1 MPLERAF
8 ALAKS
13 GDYTGVSQIRA
24 QLKAEGYPTSQLEG
38 PTLLAQLRRLCA
50 AARTASPE

>member
-8 ALAKS
+8 DLARS
-13 GDYTGVSQIRA
+13 GDYAGVSQIRA
-24 QLKAEGYPTSQLEG
+24 QLKAEGYPTTQLEG

-50 AARTASPE
+50 AARVGSGE